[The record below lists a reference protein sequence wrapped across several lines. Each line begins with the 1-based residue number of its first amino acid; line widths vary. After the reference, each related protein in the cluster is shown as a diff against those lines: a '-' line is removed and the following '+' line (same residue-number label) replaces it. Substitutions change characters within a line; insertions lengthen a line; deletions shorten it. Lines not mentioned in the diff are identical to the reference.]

1 MNRYLD
7 INCCMS
13 QRQRD
18 VRFRASDPELKNNAV
33 RGVALI
39 RQRKIAS
46 LSSFVFDRRA
56 KFGDGGGA
64 SVPNPQPPS
73 RIIVL

>member
-18 VRFRASDPELKNNAV
+18 VRFRASDPELKNNA
-33 RGVALI
+33 
-39 RQRKIAS
+39 
-46 LSSFVFDRRA
+46 
-56 KFGDGGGA
+56 GA
-64 SVPNPQPPS
+64 SHAAVESRLSRKLTVEPNGSLPDPYVGTQNLIP
-73 RIIVL
+73 LN